1 MAGIDINR
9 TTQGVYLPPAV
20 SGEIWADAQE
30 QSIIMQLARQIAIP
44 GRGVTIPIITGDPEA
59 QWVAETDEKP
69 VSRGTLGNK
78 TLTPY
83 KLAVIEPFSMEF
95 RRDLPT
101 LYAALRNRLAG
112 AIARTFDETVLFGPA
127 PGTGFDTLASVPVV
141 DLSAG
146 FYDGLVQAI
155 VDVSEANGDLSAWVF
170 NGSGEGLAL
179 QALDGNGRPLFINN
193 LQSEGRSIGSLLGRP
208 AFKSRHVSDG
218 AGTVGFAGDW
228 TSAMYGMVTG
238 ISISE
243 SDQATLTDSDGTV
256 LNLWQRNMFAIRAEV
271 EIGFAVR
278 DADRFVRLTGAAGS

>member
-1 MAGIDINR
+1 MA
-9 TTQGVYLPPAV
+9 
-20 SGEIWADAQE
+20 
-30 QSIIMQLARQIAIP
+30 
-44 GRGVTIPIITGDPEA
+44 
-59 QWVAETDEKP
+59 
-69 VSRGTLGNK
+69 
-78 TLTPY
+78 
-83 KLAVIEPFSMEF
+83 F
-95 RRDLPT
+95 RRDPPT
-101 LYAALRNRLAG
+101 LSAALRNRLAG

-228 TSAMYGMVTG
+228 TSA
-238 ISISE
+238 
-243 SDQATLTDSDGTV
+243 
-256 LNLWQRNMFAIRAEV
+256 
-271 EIGFAVR
+271 
-278 DADRFVRLTGAAGS
+278 